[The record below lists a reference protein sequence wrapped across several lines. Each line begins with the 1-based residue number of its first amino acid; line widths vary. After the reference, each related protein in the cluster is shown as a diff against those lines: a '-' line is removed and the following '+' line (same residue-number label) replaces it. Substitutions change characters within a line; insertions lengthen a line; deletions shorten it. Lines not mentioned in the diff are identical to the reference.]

1 MRLDWPD
8 WLGLSNESIDDNK
21 RFTETGLVLGIYE
34 VMTSAIAPEE
44 DKASDENTGFGTYRY
59 RTYVLSALTLI
70 YILNFVDR
78 GLLAVV
84 GPDLVPEL
92 GLSDTQFGLL
102 TGFGFALL
110 YTIVGIPLAR
120 YADAGHRVWIM
131 TVCVALWSLM
141 TVLCGLA
148 TEVTIGSVT
157 IGAFWILLMC
167 RVGVGIGE
175 AGCTP
180 PANSLIADYYAPR
193 DRSQALGVYSM
204 GVTLGGMFANLI
216 GGWVTDAFD
225 WRTAFFVVGL
235 PGVLIALVF
244 KLTVK
249 EPPRGYTDPNA
260 KQAAE
265 PVPLREAIRELTTKP
280 AFWLMTAGATIA
292 AFCGYGISS
301 FQSIFLVRAHGIT
314 TGEAAIWINTPVA
327 LSAAIGTF
335 ATGWLAT
342 KLYKTHPGA
351 IAWVPAAGLALSIPF
366 YVFAFTT
373 ENLLLAAIGLIIGGF
388 VKYGYIA
395 AQYTIGQGVVTM
407 RVRAM
412 ATAVLLFIANLIGYG
427 FGPLFIGFTSDVF
440 FVNGVAE
447 LGVAAD
453 QLARNECHPRAIG
466 ALSENLQGVC
476 NAVYAQSLQS
486 AMVIMAILYAASSLF
501 FLLTWRRLDKDMVDR
516 N

>member
-1 MRLDWPD
+1 M
-8 WLGLSNESIDDNK
+8 LG
-21 RFTETGLVLGIYE
+21 
-34 VMTSAIAPEE
+34 TSGSKEE
-44 DKASDENTGFGTYRY
+44 DAKGTHAVEAGEPDQITGFGSYRY

-84 GPDLVPEL
+84 GPELVPEL
-92 GLSDTQFGLL
+92 GISDTQFGLL

-120 YADAGHRVWIM
+120 YADAAHRVWIM

-148 TEVTIGSVT
+148 TDVTIGSVT

-204 GVTLGGMFANLI
+204 GVTLGTMFANLI
-216 GGWVTDAFD
+216 GGWVTDVFD

-235 PGVLIALVF
+235 PGLLIAAVF

-249 EPPRGYTDPNA
+249 EPPRGYTDPKGA
-260 KQAAE
+260 QSKQ
-265 PVPLREAIRELTTKP
+265 PVELREAIRELMTKP
-280 AFWLMTAGATIA
+280 AFWWMTAGATVA

-301 FQSIFLVRAHGIT
+301 FQSIFLVRMHGIT
-314 TGEAAIWINTPVA
+314 TGEAAIWINAPV
-327 LSAAIGTF
+327 SMSSAIGTF

-342 KLYKTHPGA
+342 KLYQKHPGA
-351 IAWVPAAGLALSIPF
+351 IAWVPALGLALSIPF
-366 YVFAFTT
+366 LCFCLYDPESALCRLRLDYWWIREVRLHCRAVHDRPGCRQYACSSHG
-373 ENLLLAAIGLIIGGF
+373 NGGAAIYCQLNWLRLRPSIHRFYLGHFLCLRLSRTRCRSGGF
-388 VKYGYIA
+388 GTKPMPSAGYWRVK
-395 AQYTIGQGVVTM
+395 
-407 RVRAM
+407 
-412 ATAVLLFIANLIGYG
+412 
-427 FGPLFIGFTSDVF
+427 
-440 FVNGVAE
+440 
-447 LGVAAD
+447 
-453 QLARNECHPRAIG
+453 
-466 ALSENLQGVC
+466 
-476 NAVYAQSLQS
+476 
-486 AMVIMAILYAASSLF
+486 
-501 FLLTWRRLDKDMVDR
+501 
-516 N
+516 

>member
-1 MRLDWPD
+1 
-8 WLGLSNESIDDNK
+8 
-21 RFTETGLVLGIYE
+21 
-34 VMTSAIAPEE
+34 MTTAIAPQGG
-44 DKASDENTGFGTYRY
+44 DTTDQNTGFGTKRY
-59 RTYVLSALTLI
+59 RTYVLSALTLV
-70 YILNFVDR
+70 YIMNFVDR

-120 YADAGHRVWIM
+120 YADAAHRVWIM
-131 TVCVALWSLM
+131 TVCIALWSLM

-148 TEVTIGSVT
+148 TEITIGSVT
-157 IGAFWILLMC
+157 VGAFWVLLMC

-193 DRSQALGVYSM
+193 DRSQALGVYAM
-204 GVTLGGMFANLI
+204 GVTLGTMFANLI
-216 GGWVTDAFD
+216 GGWVTDVFD

-235 PGVLIALVF
+235 PGLLIALVF

-249 EPPRGYTDPNA
+249 EPPRGFTDPIGT
-260 KQAAE
+260 QSQE
-265 PVPLREAIRELTTKP
+265 QVGLREAIQELTTKP
-280 AFWLMTAGATIA
+280 AFWLMTAGATVA

-301 FQSIFLVRAHGIT
+301 FQSIFLVRAHEIT
-314 TGEAAIWINTPVA
+314 TGEAAIWINTPVS
-327 LSAAIGTF
+327 LSSAIGTF

-342 KLYKTHPGA
+342 KLYQKHPGA
-351 IAWVPAAGLALSIPF
+351 IAWVPALGLALSIPF

-373 ENLLLAAIGLIIGGF
+373 DNLMFAAIGLIIGGF

-395 AQYTIGQGVVTM
+395 AQYTIGQGVVSM

-412 ATAVLLFIANLIGYG
+412 ATAVLLFVANLIGYG
-427 FGPLFIGFTSDVF
+427 CGPLFIGYISDIF
-440 FVNGVAE
+440 FVSGAAE
-447 LGVAAD
+447 LGVAAEE
-453 QLARNECHPRAIG
+453 LVRNQCHPQAIG
-466 ALSENLQGVC
+466 ALSENLQTVC
-476 NAVYAQSLQS
+476 GAVYAQSLQS
-486 AMVIMAILYAASSLF
+486 AMVIMAVMYAASSLF